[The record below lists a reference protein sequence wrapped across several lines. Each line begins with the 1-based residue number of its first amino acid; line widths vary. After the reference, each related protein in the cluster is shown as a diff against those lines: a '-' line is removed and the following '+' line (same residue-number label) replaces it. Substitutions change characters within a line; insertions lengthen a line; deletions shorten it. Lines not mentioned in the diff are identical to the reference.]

1 MQTGTERVVWG
12 VGSPK
17 TLKAVEATIAGQKV
31 VLGAAICWEN

>member
-1 MQTGTERVVWG
+1 MPTGVERVVWG

-17 TLKAVEATIAGQKV
+17 TLQAVDAVIGGEKV